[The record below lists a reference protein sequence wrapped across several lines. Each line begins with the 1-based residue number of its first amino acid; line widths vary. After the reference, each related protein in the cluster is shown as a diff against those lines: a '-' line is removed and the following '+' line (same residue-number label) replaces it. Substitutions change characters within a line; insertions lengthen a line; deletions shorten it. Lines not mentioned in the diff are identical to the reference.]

1 MSAVRAA
8 ELELPTPSG
17 HQQAPKAAVEFTPQ
31 ADIDLSIQLLEG
43 AGVELSR
50 ACRASALER
59 NVRENLYL

>member
-1 MSAVRAA
+1 MPCLRQTDTCADPITRTAIKRLDKAVLI
-8 ELELPTPSG
+8 E
-17 HQQAPKAAVEFTPQ
+17 
-31 ADIDLSIQLLEG
+31 ADIDLSSQLLEG